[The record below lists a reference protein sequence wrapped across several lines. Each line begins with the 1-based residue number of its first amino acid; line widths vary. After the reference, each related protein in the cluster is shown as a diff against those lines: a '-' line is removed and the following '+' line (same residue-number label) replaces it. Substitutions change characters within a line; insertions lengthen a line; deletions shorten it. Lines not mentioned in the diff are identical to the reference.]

1 MKNISQFISI
11 LFHPFFMVAFA
22 TAVFFLFIPSEL
34 SVFEGFYVFDIL
46 FIVLGFTFL
55 GIVVLYAIVK
65 LGKPEANLI
74 SFESMQGETK
84 EDRQWPLLFSAIIY
98 FLMYYCLNNLKVV
111 PTFIYLFIVGAIIQ
125 TIVAGIIN
133 LTWKISLH
141 MIGIGGLCGAF
152 LFIMLF
158 RDSGGAPILA
168 ACFFIAGLIGTAR
181 LYLQAHTPRQ
191 ILAGFSIS
199 FLIQFSI
206 FYFLLP

>member
-1 MKNISQFISI
+1 
-11 LFHPFFMVAFA
+11 MVAFA
-22 TAVFFLFIPSEL
+22 TAVFLFIPSEL

-84 EDRQWPLLFSAIIY
+84 EERQWPLLFSAIIY
-98 FLMYYCLNNLKVV
+98 FLMYYCLNNLNVV
-111 PTFIYLFIVGAIIQ
+111 PTFIYLFIVGAIVQ

-133 LTWKISLH
+133 LTSKISLH
-141 MIGIGGLCGAF
+141 MIGIGGLCGAL

-158 RDSGGAPILA
+158 RDGGGAPILA
-168 ACFFIAGLIGTAR
+168 ACFYCRINWNCATLFAS
-181 LYLQAHTPRQ
+181 AHAQTDFGR
-191 ILAGFSIS
+191 
-199 FLIQFSI
+199 I
-206 FYFLLP
+206 FN